1 VQAHCAARGIVKNQ
15 AEKIELQHGVE
26 AIGKF
31 MEKELKVALLGDRF
45 ADFEQSF
52 ELAHRLR
59 QGRSRGDVGRS
70 VGKLRHKHENSIGF
84 RRLTTEG
91 RVCAN
96 GAVFVYSRG
105 LM

>member
-1 VQAHCAARGIVKNQ
+1 
-15 AEKIELQHGVE
+15 VE

-31 MEKELKVALLGDRF
+31 MEKELKVALLGDCF

-52 ELAHRLR
+52 ELAHGLR
-59 QGRSRGDVGRS
+59 KGRRRGEFGSRVGE
-70 VGKLRHKHENSIGF
+70 LRHKHENSIGF